1 MADRNRIPFFKMH
14 GGGNDF
20 VLIDHRER
28 FIPVPDQPRL
38 AQRLCA
44 CKTGV
49 GADGLILLEYSDHAD
64 LGWRFY
70 NADGSEAEM
79 CGNGARC
86 AARFAVLNGLAK
98 ASLSLETLA
107 GIIQAE
113 VQDRVARVLM
123 TGVGDM
129 RLHLDIPLND
139 LTLHGHFMKVGVPHV
154 VIPLDNLADAP
165 VTEWGRA
172 VRFHPLFQPAGSNCN
187 FVKVEGP
194 HALMVRT
201 YERGVEDETL
211 ACGTGAVASAL
222 ISARLGKVTSPV
234 LVHTRGGEVLTVSFE
249 AEGDTLS
256 GVFLEGEALVVYQ
269 GELWM
274 EELSKEGDSC

>member
-1 MADRNRIPFFKMH
+1 MADRDRIPFFKMH

-49 GADGLILLEYSDHAD
+49 GADGLILIEHSDKAD

-70 NADGSEAEM
+70 NADGSQAEM

-86 AARFAVLNGLAK
+86 AARFAVLNGLAQPR
-98 ASLSLETLA
+98 LSLETLA
-107 GIIQAE
+107 GVIHAE

-123 TGVGDM
+123 TGVGEF
-129 RLHLDIPLND
+129 RLHLDIPVKD
-139 LTLHGHFMKVGVPHV
+139 LTLHGHFMKVGVPHTV
-154 VIPLDNLADAP
+154 VPVKNLEEVP
-165 VTEWGRA
+165 VVEWGRA
-172 VRFHPLFQPAGSNCN
+172 VRFHPMFQPAGTNCN
-187 FVKVEGP
+187 FAAVTGP
-194 HALMVRT
+194 HALALRT

-211 ACGTGAVASAL
+211 ACGTGAVAAAL

-234 LVHTRGGEVLTVSFE
+234 LVHTRGGEVLTVSFQAQGE
-249 AEGDTLS
+249 AISE
-256 GVFLEGEALVVYQ
+256 VFLEGEALVVYQ

-274 EELSKEGDSC
+274 EEIK

>member
-49 GADGLILLEYSDHAD
+49 GADGLILLENSGQAD

-86 AARFAVLNGLAK
+86 AARFAVLNALAK
-98 ASLSLETLA
+98 PRLTLETLA
-107 GIIQAE
+107 GVVHVE
-113 VQDRVARVLM
+113 VQDRVARVRL
-123 TGVGDM
+123 TGVGEV
-129 RLHLDIPLND
+129 RLHLDIPVDD
-139 LTLHGHFMKVGVPHV
+139 LTLHGHFMKVGVPHAV
-154 VIPLDNLADAP
+154 VPVENLEVLP
-165 VTEWGRA
+165 VKDWGRA
-172 VRFHPLFQPAGSNCN
+172 VRYHPLFQPAGTNCN
-187 FVKVEGP
+187 FVAVTGP
-194 HALMVRT
+194 HALMLRT

-211 ACGTGAVASAL
+211 ACGTGAVAAAL
-222 ISARLGKVTSPV
+222 ISARLGKVSSPV
-234 LVHTRGGEVLTVSFE
+234 LVYTRGGEVLTVSFQE
-249 AEGDTLS
+249 IGGTLS
-256 GVFLEGEALVVYQ
+256 EVFLEGEALVVYE

-274 EELSKEGDSC
+274 EEFK

>member
-1 MADRNRIPFFKMH
+1 MADERRIPFFKMH

-28 FIPVPDQPRL
+28 FIPVPEQPRF
-38 AQRLCA
+38 AQRMCV

-49 GADGLILLEYSDHAD
+49 GADGLILLEDSDKAD
-64 LGWRFY
+64 LSWRFY

-86 AARFAVLNGLAK
+86 AARFAALNGLTAP
-98 ASLSLETLA
+98 SLTLETLA
-107 GIIQAE
+107 GIVHAE

-123 TGVGDM
+123 AGVGDV
-129 RLHLDIPLND
+129 RLNINIPLGGSA
-139 LTLHGHFMKVGVPHV
+139 LTGHFMQVGVPHV
-154 VIPLDNLADAP
+154 VVPVDNLENAP
-165 VTEWGRA
+165 VKEWGRT
-172 VRFHPLFQPAGSNCN
+172 VRFHPLFQPAGANCN

-194 HALMVRT
+194 HVLAVRT

-222 ISARLGKVTSPV
+222 IGARLGAVTSPV
-234 LVHTRGGEVLTVSFE
+234 LVRTQGGEVLTVTFKAQGE
-249 AEGDTLS
+249 ALS
-256 GVFLEGEALVVYQ
+256 EVFLEGEALVVYQ

-274 EELSKEGDSC
+274 DEIK